1 MSQCYLRCTSEFT
14 HSSNWAFICVGIK
27 PGLSLAFSTIMGYS
41 TPSRKL
47 RGPINW
53 AQEQEG
59 SRVANLAKVSGI
71 FGGNYTNMNFQLPV
85 SKTYAHNYK

>member
-1 MSQCYLRCTSEFT
+1 M
-14 HSSNWAFICVGIK
+14 
-27 PGLSLAFSTIMGYS
+27 
-41 TPSRKL
+41 
-47 RGPINW
+47 NW